1 MDKKIYLIPILMF
14 ILTLTLSCNVFA
26 SSTTGGSSGSH
37 SVDATGYNSWSQSEK
52 EAFMEY
58 VLKND
63 PRIGA
68 YGWECPADEILAEK
82 YPQIYTQGYDTYLEF
97 LVAHSTVNEETGTV
111 TYDDDALALLNVF
124 KEEVDEQITYINV
137 YLPTSSQIIASSFD
151 DRFSYLGYTELIK
164 NNPSFMFHLTGTR
177 YYSTETLTL
186 EDGTTNDIN
195 AWRYLYITDV
205 PYAFVSSDFDMSIF
219 SATHYD
225 DGWNT
230 ERNAICARLVDFS
243 NNSFLY
249 LLVDSTNN
257 IWRRYDLTRDI
268 SKLSDLNLSELPCN
282 GSTYDSLCGVSAYV
296 SPHRSS
302 FNGGSGVRL
311 DSWQSD
317 FTGAF
322 RCYDSEASMKEW
334 SNGVG
339 QIMPGY
345 TPGAITDNSITTSEI
360 NEYITTY
367 NNYYGSSGGS
377 GDGTGDDSG
386 SSSGGWLDTLLNGI
400 GNIGDAI
407 MSIISKFIE
416 ILSEIFTFFTET
428 LLEAIDII
436 PTNFIDF
443 LSAFFPF
450 IPEEW
455 ITAVSLLLV
464 LLLIGVF
471 IKMFK

>member
-1 MDKKIYLIPILMF
+1 MSKKFYLVPVLVF
-14 ILTLTLSCNVFA
+14 ILFVFSTGCVYA
-26 SSTTGGSSGSH
+26 SNLQEPVDDMSGYDSW
-37 SVDATGYNSWSQSEK
+37 SESEKNQYKEYLLRMALPGITGYGFDTIS
-52 EAFMEY
+52 
-58 VLKND
+58 D
-63 PRIGA
+63 
-68 YGWECPADEILAEK
+68 DILAND
-82 YPQIYTQGYDTYLEF
+82 YPAIYTQGYDSYIDF
-97 LVAHSTVNEETGTV
+97 LLAHSSLDVENDSIV
-111 TYDDDALALLNVF
+111 FDDDAMGYINYV

-151 DRFSYLGYTELIK
+151 DRHSYLGYTELIK

-186 EDGTTNDIN
+186 EDGSTNDIN
-195 AWRYLYITDV
+195 AWRYLYIVDV
-205 PYAFVSSDFDMSIF
+205 PYAFVSSDFDMNIF
-219 SATHYD
+219 CATHYD

-257 IWRRYDLTRDI
+257 IWRKYDLTRDV
-268 SKLSDLNLSELPCN
+268 SKLSELNLSELPCN

-296 SPHRSS
+296 SPQRSS
-302 FNGGSGVRL
+302 FNGGSGVYL

-334 SNGVG
+334 SDGLG

-345 TPGAITDNSITTSEI
+345 SSGAITDNSITTSEV

-377 GDGTGDDSG
+377 GDGSGDDSG

-471 IKMFK
+471 IKFLK